1 MDKKKLTEKLNKH
14 IKTKENKIVFYST
27 KTKNIKFIKLKDS
40 VYELNGNILEE
51 DEANHIYVASIKGGT
66 FNSNYAYVV
75 MQLEDDEL
83 NIALYSQEGL
93 INQHTSENVLEKLLL
108 LNDMGIKYEKE

>member
-1 MDKKKLTEKLNKH
+1 
-14 IKTKENKIVFYST
+14 
-27 KTKNIKFIKLKDS
+27 
-40 VYELNGNILEE
+40 
-51 DEANHIYVASIKGGT
+51 
-66 FNSNYAYVV
+66 